1 MNNWNTICQQQDLL
15 AGVGVCALHQ
25 GQQVAV
31 FLAADGNA
39 LYALSNYDAVAQANV
54 MSRGLIGSAG
64 EDLYI
69 ASPVYKQRYNLLTGQ
84 CLDDDT
90 LSLETFTVR
99 ASNNSIQLL
108 IEPHKAPLQDQEQEQ
123 ELSV

>member
-1 MNNWNTICQQQDLL
+1 MNNWNTICQQQDLH

-64 EDLYI
+64 ENLYV

-84 CLDDDT
+84 CLDDDS

-99 ASNNSIQLL
+99 VNDNSIQLL
-108 IEPHKAPLQDQEQEQ
+108 IEPHKPPLQEQEP